1 MTNNKKRWF
10 TETRHVD
17 LETGE
22 ALSKS
27 RVEREHWIKKGA
39 SSTTQDCGAYF
50 LKIYTHEYERSR
62 QTRLFE

>member
-1 MTNNKKRWF
+1 MSGKKWF

-27 RVEREHWIKKGA
+27 RVDREDWIKKGQ
-39 SSTTQDCGAYF
+39 SKTIQDCGMYNLKVITYEYEKSRQ
-50 LKIYTHEYERSR
+50 LKIE
-62 QTRLFE
+62 FGG